1 MGAGGVVSAGIVVG
15 NPDTLTVP
23 GMLGTPVPFDTFP
36 VPDILPEPDTV
47 LVILLM
53 SDTVFVILPIPVIF
67 PVILP
72 KPDTPPTP
80 VTLPKPDTLSDIGE
94 ALPDRTPTEPPADTS
109 CFFPYCLPASTTETT
124 IYTSTLK
131 TRKKRSLG
139 YRVVY

>member
-72 KPDTPPTP
+72 KPDT
-80 VTLPKPDTLSDIGE
+80 LSDIGE

>member
-72 KPDTPPTP
+72 KPDT
-80 VTLPKPDTLSDIGE
+80 LSDIGE

-131 TRKKRSLG
+131 TRKKRSFG

>member
-23 GMLGTPVPFDTFP
+23 GMLGTPVPFDTFA

-67 PVILP
+67 PVI
-72 KPDTPPTP
+72 
-80 VTLPKPDTLSDIGE
+80 LPKPDTLSDIGE

>member
-72 KPDTPPTP
+72 KPDT
-80 VTLPKPDTLSDIGE
+80 LSDIGE

-124 IYTSTLK
+124 IYASTLK